1 MVDELFAET
10 RKQAGQSV
18 APVRAAALM
27 RIARVETKHNAGQAR
42 ITFEMA
48 IEEIRRLARPERDVL
63 LQQARLLSAAV
74 CPDLLPQLISGSGRF
89 RHFESN
95 SLVRV
100 MLEHGHH
107 SAALAFA
114 MDPGEVAPFP
124 FSMIGNLLQGLEEP
138 EARLALLRRAVEAW
152 RVTRDQHFVWLF
164 PYHWKVL
171 PPAEALE
178 VAHDMVRDALDKP
191 DQLTKAGTE
200 EIVITS
206 SRESTIFQLWPV
218 FLHLDAPIAQ
228 SLLAGH
234 EQLAAAVRRYPA
246 GMETFH
252 AEAEERRKNASG
264 EACGGGFI
272 MAGNPK
278 DFPYQKRLMQAAK
291 DGDFEPAIQDA
302 LDHYREDTAP
312 ENPNTAPKEF
322 WQSANTFRTILYR
335 AGKLLGG
342 DATMYLDR
350 IPDPDL
356 RLLAQIELAAALAGL
371 PEFSGPWRFHPS
383 REALAARFDKMIA
396 DKPMDKP
403 VRSPDG
409 RSIRCPKCHWR
420 PGEQTRWGCRCR
432 HLWNTFRTAGRCP
445 SCDVQWTVTVCHRCG
460 EVSPHVAWY
469 MQDD

>member
-1 MVDELFAET
+1 MVDELLPGA
-10 RKQAGQSV
+10 RKQAGRSV

-27 RIARVETKHNAGQAR
+27 RIARVETKRNAGQAR

-48 IEEIRRLARPERDVL
+48 LEEIRRLARPERDVL
-63 LQQARLLSAAV
+63 LEQARLLSAAV

-89 RHFESN
+89 HHFESN
-95 SLVRV
+95 TLVRV

-107 SAALAFA
+107 DAALTFA

-124 FSMIGNLLQGLEEP
+124 FLMIGNLLQGLEDP
-138 EARLALLRRAVEAW
+138 VARLALLRRTVKAW

-178 VAHDMVRDALDKP
+178 VARDMVRDALDKP
-191 DQLTKAGTE
+191 DQLTTAGTE
-200 EIVITS
+200 EVVITS
-206 SRESTIFQLWPV
+206 ARENTIFQLWPV
-218 FLHLDAPIAQ
+218 FLHLDAAMAQ

-246 GMETFH
+246 GMETIH

-264 EACGGGFI
+264 MACGGGFI

-302 LDHYREDTAP
+302 LDHYIEDTAP

-322 WQSANTFRTILYR
+322 WHSANSFRAILYR

-350 IPDPDL
+350 IPDHDL
-356 RLLAQIELAAALAGL
+356 RLLARIELAAALAGL
-371 PEFSGPWRFHPS
+371 PELSGPRRFHPS
-383 REALAARFDKMIA
+383 PEARAARFDKMIA
-396 DKPMDKP
+396 DKPMDEP

-409 RSIRCPKCHWR
+409 RSIRCPKCHWH
-420 PGEQTRWGCRCR
+420 PGEQARWSCRCG

-445 SCDVQWTVTVCHRCG
+445 SCHFQWTETICWRCS
-460 EVSPHVAWY
+460 EVSPHIAWY
-469 MQDD
+469 V